1 MLIENVDVLVIGA
14 GPSGSVAASY
24 LHKMGISVKV
34 VEKTKFPRIV
44 VGESLIPRVMDHF
57 AEADL
62 FPSLDSMGFQKK
74 PGARF
79 IRGKEI
85 CIFDFSDKFSEGW
98 DWTWQIPRADFDLAI
113 ANEMIKKG
121 VDLEFESEV
130 THIKFKG
137 TDSITTVIDKNKQ
150 EKQIHAKFLIDA
162 SGYGRV
168 LPRLLK
174 LDAASKLSPHSA
186 IFSHIRDV
194 RRPEGVEGTQ
204 ISFDIL
210 ETKVWLWVIPFSNGN
225 TSVGIVGPTDFIESL
240 SNNNSTKEALEKAI
254 TLSDFYIKRFG
265 DLPFE
270 FDPIK
275 LANYSISVQKM
286 FDDGYVLTGNSTE
299 FLDPVFSSGV
309 CFATE
314 SGMLA
319 AKLAIRQIKGEKV
332 DWQAEY
338 SDHMNKGIDVF
349 TTYIQEWYTGNL
361 QELFFHQPENPDVKR
376 KICSVLAGYVWDD
389 QNPFVK
395 KHNSVIRNMA
405 HLIKMEKESK
415 NV

>member
-130 THIKFKG
+130 THIEFKG

>member
-24 LHKMGISVKV
+24 LHKMGVNVKV
-34 VEKTKFPRIV
+34 VEKTQFPRIV

-62 FPSLDSMGFQKK
+62 FPTLDSMGFQKK

-79 IRGKEI
+79 IRGNEI

-130 THIKFKG
+130 TNIEFNG
-137 TDSITTVIDKNKQ
+137 TDSITTVINKNKQ
-150 EKQIHAKFLIDA
+150 EKKIHAKFLIDS

-168 LPRLLK
+168 LPRLLN
-174 LDAASKLSPHSA
+174 LNATSKLSPHSA
-186 IFSHIRDV
+186 IFSHIKDV
-194 RRPEGVEGTQ
+194 RRPDGIEGTQ

-210 ETKVWLWVIPFSNGN
+210 KTKVWLWVIPFSNGN
-225 TSVGIVGPTDFIESL
+225 TSIGIVGPTDFIDSL
-240 SNNNSTKEALEKAI
+240 SNNNSNKKALEKAI
-254 TLSDFYIKRFG
+254 TLSEFYIKRFG
-265 DLPFE
+265 NLPFE

-275 LANYSISVQKM
+275 LHNYSISVQKM
-286 FDDGYVLTGNSTE
+286 FGEGYVLTGNSTE

-319 AKLAIRQIKGEKV
+319 AKLSIKQINGENIN
-332 DWQAEY
+332 WQTQY

-361 QELFFHQPENPDVKR
+361 QELFFHKPENPDVKR

-389 QNPFVK
+389 KNPFVK
-395 KHNSVIRNMA
+395 KHDNVIRNMA
-405 HLIKMEKESK
+405 HLIKMEKS
-415 NV
+415 